1 MIASRAKNSDSLG
14 GPALY
19 NYVENTVPDILT
31 RNDLPASV
39 DQSIEQRR
47 DDLRAQGAPLYPNG
61 LPSILDDVDVENG
74 PTAFDDLSSILGLPK
89 PQRKPKPIKII
100 PQDKPNK
107 INYDNLAASI
117 AGVPSPSST
126 EPSENDQAET
136 TNNDEHDPLDDKVVE
151 FLSCWDSVPS
161 DIKETLTAKQL
172 VDFTTFAKY
181 VQDLRSRAP
190 SSYSSLDAVSAYN
203 LAMNSNYLLEKCQN
217 LGDEKVTKVEK
228 VEDDIHDPLDDK
240 IAEFLSCWDSVP
252 SNIKGNLSPQKQS
265 DFKKFSEY
273 VRDLHLLAPSSYS
286 SFDGNQ
292 AYQLAMES
300 NFFLGECMKLGEKKT
315 LDLEEVEDGK
325 YKSLDKKIVE
335 FLTCW
340 EGLPA
345 DFKNALPAAKLANLA
360 TMATYVQKVHS
371 QIALDEE
378 LDKSATDNLEWGMNV
393 HIDRCHEL
401 EAHHVLNLSADF

>member
-1 MIASRAKNSDSLG
+1 MANSKMVRIAFYCIVFSILGAIANADKLAEMIASRAKNSDSLG

-136 TNNDEHDPLDDKVVE
+136 TNN
-151 FLSCWDSVPS
+151 
-161 DIKETLTAKQL
+161 
-172 VDFTTFAKY
+172 
-181 VQDLRSRAP
+181 
-190 SSYSSLDAVSAYN
+190 
-203 LAMNSNYLLEKCQN
+203 
-217 LGDEKVTKVEK
+217 
-228 VEDDIHDPLDDK
+228 DIHDPLDDK